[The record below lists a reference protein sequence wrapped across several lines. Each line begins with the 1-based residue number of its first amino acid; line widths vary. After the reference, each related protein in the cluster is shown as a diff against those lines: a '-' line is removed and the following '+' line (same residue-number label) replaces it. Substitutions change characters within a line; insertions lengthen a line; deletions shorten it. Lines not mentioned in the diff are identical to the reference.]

1 MAALEHVTVAFRTDA
16 STQIGTGHVMRC
28 LTLADALRER
38 GAKCRFVCREHPG
51 NLLDLVRERGYEA
64 LALPIDIRASRES
77 LTAHTAWLGADVETD
92 AQETRAALA
101 ESAIDWLIVDHYG
114 VDSRWERQLRAA
126 CRKLMVIDDLADR
139 PHVCDL
145 LLDQN
150 LGRSIQDYAPLLPS
164 NCTVLAGP
172 KYALLRPEFASQRP
186 YSLARRAKAELQH
199 VLITMGGVDKDNA
212 TGKVLDALYENRL
225 LPLNCRITVVMGQH
239 APWFEK
245 VRAKAAMLPWSVEV
259 AVNVRD
265 MAKIMADS
273 DIAIG
278 AAGGTS
284 WERCCLGLP
293 AIIVVLA
300 ENQRLGARALHE
312 LGAALMLG
320 DRDVIAE
327 DLSQDLKRKM
337 AGLRLAEMAAVASTI
352 TDGEGAGRVIDTMVS
367 RMSEPDS
374 SAGIVRRM
382 TSADLE
388 MVLSWRNHP
397 DVRRYMYTQHEIS
410 MDEHQR
416 WFEWSNQDP
425 RKHLLIYEVAGV
437 PRGFINFTQTGQ
449 GGIAEWGFYISPGTS
464 KGTGRDLG
472 RTALQYA
479 FRELQFHKVCGQALE
494 KNERS
499 IGMHL
504 ALGFRQEGVLREQHF
519 DGNRYH
525 DIACFGLLSREW
537 LEIN

>member
-38 GAKCRFVCREHPG
+38 GAKCRFVSREHPG
-51 NLLDLVRERGYEA
+51 NLLDLVRERGHEA
-64 LALPIDIRASRES
+64 LALPIDIRTSREP
-77 LTAHTAWLGADVETD
+77 LTAHTGWLNGDVETD

-101 ESAIDWLIVDHYG
+101 ESAVDWLIVDHYG
-114 VDSRWERQLRAA
+114 IDARWERQLRAA
-126 CRKLMVIDDLADR
+126 CRKLMVIDDLANR
-139 PHVCDL
+139 PHDCDL

-150 LGRSIQDYAPLLPS
+150 LGRSIQDYAPLVPC

-172 KYALLRPEFASQRP
+172 KHALLRPEFASQRP

-199 VLITMGGVDKDNA
+199 VLITMGGVDKDDA
-212 TGKVLDALYENRL
+212 TGQVLDALNETRF
-225 LPLNCRITVVMGQH
+225 LPSNCRITVVMGQD
-239 APWFEK
+239 ASWLEK
-245 VRAKAAMLPWSVEV
+245 VRTKAAMLPWPVEV
-259 AVNVRD
+259 VVNARD

-273 DIAIG
+273 DLAIG

-293 AIIVVLA
+293 AIIVALA

-312 LGAALMLG
+312 VGAALMLG
-320 DRDVIAE
+320 DMDVIGE
-327 DLSQDLKRKM
+327 DLSQDFELKM
-337 AGLRLAEMAAVASTI
+337 AGLRLAEMAAVASTV
-352 TDGEGAGRVIDTMVS
+352 TDGEGVGRVIATMVS
-367 RMSEPDS
+367 RMSGLDAT
-374 SAGIVRRM
+374 AGVVRRM

-397 DVRRYMYTQHEIS
+397 EVRCHMYTQHEIS

-416 WFEWSNQDP
+416 WFELSSQDP

-437 PRGFINFTQTGQ
+437 PRGFINFTQTSQ
-449 GGIAEWGFYISPGTS
+449 GGIAEWGFYVSPGTS
-464 KGTGRDLG
+464 KGSGRELG
-472 RTALQYA
+472 RTALQHA
-479 FRELQFHKVCGQALE
+479 FGELQLHKVCGQALE
-494 KNERS
+494 ENERS
-499 IGMHL
+499 IGMHI

-519 DGNRYH
+519 DGKRYH
-525 DIACFGLLSREW
+525 DIVCFGLLSREW
-537 LEIN
+537 LEVN